1 MKISNE
7 VKFGIISI
15 ITIVL
20 VVMGLNYMA
29 GSKFFGAP
37 LTLYAKYQNVQ
48 GLIRGNPIT
57 INGLNVGKVTN
68 LTLDMNAGLATATLE
83 FNDGLDIPVNA
94 EAQIYNIDL
103 LGQKGVKIAV
113 PDSLVPSNNYFSDG
127 AEIKGV
133 VEAGIFDEASE
144 LVKTQGAEI
153 LIEVAKL
160 SVQLNEI
167 VKLTKNLLTDT
178 ENNNTIRA
186 MLGDIQATTEHLK
199 SITTKVDSLAG
210 EINGIASNAGSIVK
224 NVENNNENIEGIIS
238 NIRNTTDSLAKASDE
253 VTQLLTDASDAVA
266 TVENMMSKLDT
277 TGGTLGLLLNDTRLY
292 DSLAVTTENVNSVLR
307 EVKANPQR
315 FFDDIKIYL
324 IERKKKEDRAT
335 RKTQKEKAKQ
345 QDYTN

>member
-113 PDSLVPSNNYFSDG
+113 P
-127 AEIKGV
+127 E
-133 VEAGIFDEASE
+133 
-144 LVKTQGAEI
+144 
-153 LIEVAKL
+153 
-160 SVQLNEI
+160 
-167 VKLTKNLLTDT
+167 
-178 ENNNTIRA
+178 
-186 MLGDIQATTEHLK
+186 
-199 SITTKVDSLAG
+199 
-210 EINGIASNAGSIVK
+210 
-224 NVENNNENIEGIIS
+224 
-238 NIRNTTDSLAKASDE
+238 
-253 VTQLLTDASDAVA
+253 
-266 TVENMMSKLDT
+266 
-277 TGGTLGLLLNDTRLY
+277 
-292 DSLAVTTENVNSVLR
+292 
-307 EVKANPQR
+307 
-315 FFDDIKIYL
+315 
-324 IERKKKEDRAT
+324 
-335 RKTQKEKAKQ
+335 
-345 QDYTN
+345 